1 MQPVE
6 SHPLASQSCA
16 SATYSAMPPR
26 RGRAPATGK
35 PAFFNAQEL
44 ERFVVQRGFDAVVA
58 QRLWRVVIRALRD
71 GGGESDD
78 EVWERASK
86 YCIDG
91 RQKLPKVA
99 VELASQNFRL
109 FSSKLAHVA
118 ESKDTQTTKL
128 VIELRDGHRVE
139 SVAMRHKSRTT
150 VCVSSQIGC
159 AMGCQFCATG
169 TMNLIGDL
177 DTSEILEQ
185 VALITRYEC
194 ARSRPAPPPQ

>member
-1 MQPVE
+1 
-6 SHPLASQSCA
+6 
-16 SATYSAMPPR
+16 MPPR

-35 PAFFNAQEL
+35 PAFFDAQAL
-44 ERFVVQRGFDAVVA
+44 ERFVVRRGFDAVIA

-71 GGGESDD
+71 DGD
-78 EVWERASK
+78 EADAAVWDRASK

-139 SVAMRHKSRTT
+139 DVAMRHRSHTA

-159 AMGCQFCATG
+159 AMGCQFCA
-169 TMNLIGDL
+169 IG
-177 DTSEILEQ
+177 
-185 VALITRYEC
+185 R
-194 ARSRPAPPPQ
+194 